1 MDPTKPTVL
10 IVPDPADKAHAVARE
25 QIGAIV
31 GVLRAAGFEIRA
43 TESEHGPIA
52 AELSHYSGLIVGS
65 ADTIRSISDA
75 AASAGSAIL
84 EAVGEGICMLDSDGR
99 VCWSNS
105 EFDRYSPLVRTR
117 VATVCGQFLRN
128 PASPV
133 GLPGGQR
140 DDRRRFDL
148 SVDLSSGPGGD
159 GSGEPAYFEVLL
171 SPISPEA
178 SRGLLLTQADARGVA
193 VVRDITVARRRE
205 LKLDAIN
212 RAGGELVRLD
222 RDLIE
227 KMNTGERLRVLEQ
240 KIIKFAHDLLHF
252 DHFAIRLIDERTGKL
267 ELVMSRGL
275 PAEAMEVELYARR
288 ENNGISGY
296 VAATGRSYICPD
308 TAADPLYVT
317 GIESARSSLTVPLR
331 MSDRVIGI
339 FNVESSRLAA
349 FGEEER
355 QLAELFSTHMALALH
370 LLNLLVIERCNV
382 GQTVTGNVESEVSEP
397 LDDIAQIAAK
407 VKAAL
412 AGAGQPGA
420 GPNAEAHL
428 VRQIERILADVDSI
442 RRRFKDVAA
451 GPTMILGADKA
462 LSGAAVDPLIVG
474 KRILVADDDSRI
486 RQTVREV
493 LSIRGGEI
501 VAVENGAEA
510 IAALT
515 GSPIDGAGPAG
526 SSAQPGQERPSP
538 ATSATMRGFDLLVS
552 DIRLPDKTGYEIFAA
567 ARKVSPDLPVIL
579 MTGFGYD
586 PHHSVV
592 RASQEGLSCVLF
604 KPFQAERL
612 IEEVHKA
619 LARNATT

>member
-25 QIGAIV
+25 QVGAIV

-43 TESEHGPIA
+43 TDGEKGPNA

-65 ADTIRSISDA
+65 ADTIRGFSDA
-75 AASAGSAIL
+75 AATAGTVIL
-84 EAVGEGICMLDSDGR
+84 EAVGEGICMLDSDGQ

-105 EFDRYSPLVRTR
+105 EFDRYSPVVRSR

-128 PASPV
+128 PSSPV
-133 GLPGGQR
+133 GLPGGAR

-148 SVDLSSGPGGD
+148 SIDLSAGPGAD

-171 SPISPEA
+171 SPISADA
-178 SRGLLLTQADARGVA
+178 SNLLLPSQAGARGVA

-252 DHFAIRLIDERTGKL
+252 DHFAIRLIEERTGKL

-275 PAEAMEVELYARR
+275 PSAAMEVELYARR

-339 FNVESSRLAA
+339 FNVESSRPAA

-412 AGAGQPGA
+412 AGAGQTGT
-420 GPNAEAHL
+420 GPAAEAHL

-515 GSPIDGAGPAG
+515 GSPVDGAGPAG

-538 ATSATMRGFDLLVS
+538 AASSTVRGFDLLVS

-619 LARNATT
+619 LAKNAGT